1 MNENDN
7 YDDDDDNVKIVKIMR
22 NRFLLNK
29 ERSDVLKA
37 VNHLFKKINHTF
49 YLFLYLSIYLSIFYV
64 FPNLLQIDKWDL
76 SWELLC

>member
-7 YDDDDDNVKIVKIMR
+7 YDDDDNDDNVKIVKIMR

-37 VNHLFKKINHTF
+37 R
-49 YLFLYLSIYLSIFYV
+49 
-64 FPNLLQIDKWDL
+64 Q
-76 SWELLC
+76 

>member
-7 YDDDDDNVKIVKIMR
+7 YDDDDNVKIVKIMR

-37 VNHLFKKINHTF
+37 VNHLFKKINHAF
-49 YLFLYLSIYLSIFYV
+49 YLFIYLSLYLSIFYA

-76 SWELLC
+76 SCELLC